1 MKTTLTLIAVLLLN
15 YSGIAQQAS
24 FTVLAAKG
32 SALSQRANNPD
43 EYVNLKTGTEI
54 FKGDKIIISDS
65 KTYLG
70 IVDNKGNTMELKK
83 AGVYNSDEL
92 LKALEMSKGNL
103 AQKYIDYLV
112 KDMTKE
118 SEAAAHNMSVTGA
131 VDRSTDV
138 QQINLFIPN
147 GVETMKGKVAVKWLD
162 VTKSGSYQ
170 VELLNMF
177 DEVVLK
183 ETVEGSLWKTDLSKI
198 NAEAGEPLKLKVTA
212 SDDKN
217 KASKPVAFKLSDEAK
232 TKEVKNQ
239 APADASVK
247 VPISAASNFVIGGY
261 YQKQGLYMNALYYFS
276 KAKEAEPEVETYNKA
291 YNGLLYMMGMQ

>member
-1 MKTTLTLIAVLLLN
+1 MKITVPIIAFLLF
-15 YSGIAQQAS
+15 SISSFAQQAS

-43 EYVNLKTGTEI
+43 DYVNLKTGTEI

-112 KDMTKE
+112 KDVTKE
-118 SEAAAHNMSVTGA
+118 SEEAAHNMSVTGA

-138 QQINLFIPN
+138 QQINLFVPN
-147 GVETMKGKVAVKWLD
+147 SVEAIKGKVAVKWLD
-162 VTKSGSYQ
+162 VSKSGSYD

-177 DEVVLK
+177 DEVVMK
-183 ETVEGSLWKTDLSKI
+183 ESVEGSLWKADLSKI
-198 NAEAGEPLKLKVTA
+198 KAEPGEPLKLKVTA
-212 SDDKN
+212 SNDKN
-217 KASKPVAFKLSDEAK
+217 TASKPVAFQITDEGTA
-232 TKEVKNQ
+232 KEVMSK
-239 APADASVK
+239 APADAFVE
-247 VPISAASNFVIGGY
+247 VPISAVSNFVIGGY
-261 YQKQGLYMNALYYFS
+261 YQKQGLYMNALYHFT
-276 KAKEAEPEVETYNKA
+276 KAKEAEPDVEAFNKA